1 VYLYPTENLGDSL
14 SKRRDAQKTSNNGA
28 PLASAKKALGA
39 RIRLLREQHGLS
51 KTELARAANIH
62 RIYLGDIEQ
71 GRANMTVSVLVR
83 IAHNLQTSLA
93 DLFRNLYL

>member
-1 VYLYPTENLGDSL
+1 MYARENLTDSL
-14 SKRRDAQKTSNNGA
+14 SKQHDGQKTDDNGA
-28 PLASAKKALGA
+28 ALASAKKALGA

-51 KTELARAANIH
+51 KTELACAANIH
-62 RIYLGDIEQ
+62 RIYLGDIEH

-83 IAHNLQTSLA
+83 IAHNLQTSVA